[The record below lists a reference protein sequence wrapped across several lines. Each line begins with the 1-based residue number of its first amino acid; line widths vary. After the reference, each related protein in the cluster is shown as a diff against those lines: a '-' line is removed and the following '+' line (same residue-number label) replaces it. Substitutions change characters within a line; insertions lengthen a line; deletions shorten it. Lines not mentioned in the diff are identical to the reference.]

1 MNTATI
7 VLLVV
12 LAIVIVAFI
21 ALAIWGNKMQKKAA
35 ESEKEIRA
43 TSQVTSM
50 LIIDKKKMKITEAG
64 LPQMV
69 IDQTPKYLR
78 RSKVPIVKAKVGP
91 QIRNFICN
99 DQIFDLVPTKK
110 EVKAEIN
117 GLYIIDIKGLRS
129 NLEKPEKLSFA
140 QKIRK
145 KANDFVKQEEDS
157 KNTKNKKK

>member
-1 MNTATI
+1 MNTTTI
-7 VLLVV
+7 VLLVI
-12 LAIVIVAFI
+12 LAIVIIAFI
-21 ALAIWGNKMQKKAA
+21 ALAIWGNKMQKKAD
-35 ESEKEIRA
+35 ESDREIRA
-43 TSQVTSM
+43 TSQLTSM

-64 LPQMV
+64 LPQLV
-69 IDQTPKYLR
+69 IDQTPRYLR

-99 DQIFDLVPTKK
+99 EQIFDLVPTKK

-129 NLEKPEKLSFA
+129 NLEKPEKLTLT

-145 KANDFVKQEEDS
+145 KATDFVKKEE
-157 KNTKNKKK
+157 KGKKKN